1 LCTRI
6 YTTFRCHCHV
16 FPIDCTKS
24 FLVRP
29 CNKCVKILLKFVQ
42 TRFFSHMAVCSYL
55 QINKRVYSTRSDVS
69 YLLKKTDKCMMEASY
84 QDTATSGVQRRRAL
98 KERRS
103 RVELVCLARVTDED
117 DKNWR
122 SFALRWFADEGV
134 SLNTCRSCW
143 SRLHGHASPR
153 ITRTQCNVR
162 NGTKNRDYIVFRK
175 KNRTPNRC
183 WFKAIKSMK
192 ISAQVFINNRLVLV
206 KLSHRVL

>member
-1 LCTRI
+1 
-6 YTTFRCHCHV
+6 
-16 FPIDCTKS
+16 
-24 FLVRP
+24 
-29 CNKCVKILLKFVQ
+29 
-42 TRFFSHMAVCSYL
+42 MAVCSYL